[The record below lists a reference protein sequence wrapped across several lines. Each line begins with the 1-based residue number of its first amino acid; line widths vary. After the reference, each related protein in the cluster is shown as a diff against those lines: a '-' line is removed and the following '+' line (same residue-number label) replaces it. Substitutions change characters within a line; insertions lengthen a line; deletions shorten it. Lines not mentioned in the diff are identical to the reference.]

1 VAPKDKDLE
10 PIKDKKVVERYL
22 RYALDFREKFYCL
35 LDPAPPRF
43 EALLKKLDLENLSLE
58 LEITEAS
65 YDSLSKGET
74 KRLESLPKD
83 LRLSF
88 AVNDV
93 LYFLHSRLV
102 ERRTRQIAVTVDLP
116 MFKLQRRDAVRIKPL
131 ESHNASV
138 EVEGKNYLLHDL
150 SASGLSFVVM
160 PDQER
165 EFIPKQLFR
174 SCRLRFTTL
183 DVPVDLEVMGIT
195 RMRQEGSQL
204 FKVGFRFLG
213 LTAAVEQHLARE
225 AYLYTHKIWSRWL

>member
-1 VAPKDKDLE
+1 MAPKDKDLE

-35 LDPAPPRF
+35 VDPAPPRF

-65 YDSLSKGET
+65 YDALSRGET
-74 KRLESLPKD
+74 KRLEALPKD

-102 ERRTRQIAVTVDLP
+102 ERKSRQISVAVDMP

-131 ESHNASV
+131 DSHKASV

-150 SASGLSFVVM
+150 SASGLSFVIM
-160 PDQER
+160 PDQEHD
-165 EFIPKQLFR
+165 FIPKQLFR
-174 SCRLRFTTL
+174 SSRLRFTTL
-183 DVPVDLEVMGIT
+183 DVPVDLEVIGLTII
-195 RMRQEGSQL
+195 RQENGAL